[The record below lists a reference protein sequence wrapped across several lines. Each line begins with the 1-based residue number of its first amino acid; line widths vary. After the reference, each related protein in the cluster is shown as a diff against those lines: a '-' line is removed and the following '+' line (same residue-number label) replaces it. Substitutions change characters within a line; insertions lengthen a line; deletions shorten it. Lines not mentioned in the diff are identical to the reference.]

1 MQLARSKGNLPQLL
15 QPHKN
20 VLACWIKF
28 SHGTIVMSDATSFGL
43 VSSLKSVKLSGSLI
57 RNSFSA
63 TLNVGSSFAS
73 LGHKIA
79 FLTRSFS
86 PIAFKLG

>member
-28 SHGTIVMSDATSFGL
+28 SHATTVMSDATSFGL
-43 VSSLKSVKLSGSLI
+43 KSVELSESLI
-57 RNSFSA
+57 RNSFST

-86 PIAFKLG
+86 PIAFKLD